1 MVVEQHNQRI
11 KRLEEKDAE
20 NDKRFERIYERIDE
34 TEKKSAEQINRVY
47 ESLEQIR
54 SGQHSQ
60 ELTNQKMDFTL
71 DSINREREE
80 EKERREKERKRLDG
94 YMKILVGGL
103 VTLIFGIVSSIAISL
118 IQAWLGL

>member
-20 NDKRFERIYERIDE
+20 NDKKFERIYERIDE

-47 ESLEQIR
+47 ASLEQIR

-71 DSINREREE
+71 DLINRERDE
-80 EKERREKERKRLDG
+80 EKERRKQEQKKSEENMRKIKFWL
-94 YMKILVGGL
+94 
-103 VTLIFGIVSSIAISL
+103 
-118 IQAWLGL
+118 LGLIGTVITSMVIALLQQWFGL